1 MPPKGILNFEQ
12 VNVVSDFNEVT
23 LRVDLRISGSQRV
36 FQLKLKDENEFAEWK
51 EHLSHAISK
60 SNGKLN
66 KLSMNVYKEDVA

>member
-51 EHLSHAISK
+51 
-60 SNGKLN
+60 
-66 KLSMNVYKEDVA
+66 